1 MAKSNTDKR
10 LFCLACLCVSL
21 LLVGCSDDEITPVV
35 PGIEPEVINSVDNF
49 QFQVTAMKN
58 YSGTLTYTWAN
69 TGSLAKGNHSSA
81 VTSGTATLVILDD
94 AGSQVYSED
103 LAQNG
108 DYFSSAGPTGDWTI
122 RVVLSGTSGT
132 LNFRVDKQTP

>member
-1 MAKSNTDKR
+1 MAKSNADKR
-10 LFCLACLCVSL
+10 LLCLALLCVPL
-21 LLVGCSDDEITPVV
+21 LLVGCSDDEITPVA

-58 YSGTLTYTWAN
+58 YSGTLTYTWSN
-69 TGSLAKGNHSSA
+69 TGTLAKGNHSSA
-81 VTSGTATLVILDD
+81 VTSGTTTLVILDD

-108 DYFSSAGPTGDWTI
+108 DYFSSAGTNGDWTI
-122 RVVLSGTSGT
+122 RVVLSGATGT